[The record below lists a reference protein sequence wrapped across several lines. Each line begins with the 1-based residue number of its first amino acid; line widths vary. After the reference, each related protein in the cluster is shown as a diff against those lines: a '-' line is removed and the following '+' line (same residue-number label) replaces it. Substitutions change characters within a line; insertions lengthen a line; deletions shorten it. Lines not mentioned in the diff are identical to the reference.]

1 MKVFTLYYDRYK
13 TATTSKAL
21 HEANIDHYVMCHNN
35 SEKFENIYGEI
46 VESNKPKV
54 IQHNLNS
61 CINLLE
67 YNEWAIIMSDDYT
80 ESYKIENKEFVKSNL
95 AYVYNELK
103 RHTKIADQ
111 IGVKLIGL
119 NSSGNALYAQKN
131 YGKYGLV
138 DGRMFAI
145 KKTEFKWLE
154 DINCITDYYAT
165 VYHLNKYGGN
175 LILQWCYADFKRYEK
190 DGIGTAEARKEI
202 KKNDIF
208 ILKNLYPK
216 NIIIKDK
223 KGQPKG
229 KHIIIKK

>member
-46 VESNKPKV
+46 VESNKPKG

-80 ESYKIENKEFVKSNL
+80 ESYKIENKEFVK
-95 AYVYNELK
+95 
-103 RHTKIADQ
+103 
-111 IGVKLIGL
+111 
-119 NSSGNALYAQKN
+119 
-131 YGKYGLV
+131 
-138 DGRMFAI
+138 
-145 KKTEFKWLE
+145 
-154 DINCITDYYAT
+154 CITDYYAT

-229 KHIIIKK
+229 THIIIKK